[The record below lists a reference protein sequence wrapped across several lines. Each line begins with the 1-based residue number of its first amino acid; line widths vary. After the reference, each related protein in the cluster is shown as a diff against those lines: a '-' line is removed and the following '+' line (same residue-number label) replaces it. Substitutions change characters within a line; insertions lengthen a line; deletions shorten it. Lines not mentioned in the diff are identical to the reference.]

1 MLAEQILKT
10 IKYFD
15 VQNHPLTL
23 LEIHKYLLADKGIK
37 ATVSEI
43 LTILETD
50 LKDKVQTTNGF
61 YYLNGRS
68 EISEQRLKNNIFA
81 TKRLKRTKKYLSKI
95 KYIPFI
101 KGLAVGGSE
110 AITNS
115 REGSDIDLFVL
126 TKPNRI
132 WLARLF
138 LSAYFQIFGVR
149 RHGKKTA
156 NRFCLNH
163 YIEQGKLLKR
173 EQHIYSAVEYIS
185 LIPYFGGEEIYE
197 FQKTNISWIK
207 EYLAQPQIVKYTTP
221 KAAKVTE
228 IFEKMLQNRL
238 GDFLEKISGK
248 FQTKKIHLQDSIVLE
263 KDELA
268 FHPGNK
274 GRQVMS
280 KFNL

>member
-1 MLAEQILKT
+1 MLAQQILKT
-10 IKYFD
+10 LKYFD
-15 VQNHPLTL
+15 LQNHPLTL
-23 LEIHKYLLADKGIK
+23 LEIHKYLLADKGNQ
-37 ATVSEI
+37 ATPFEI

-50 LKDKVQTTNGF
+50 LKDQVQTSNGF
-61 YYLNGRS
+61 YYLPGRA
-68 EISEQRLKNNIFA
+68 EISEQRLKNNLFA

-101 KGLAVGGSE
+101 AGLALGGSE

-115 REGSDIDLFVL
+115 REGSDIDIFVL

-138 LSAYFQIFGVR
+138 LSAFFQIFGVR
-149 RHGKKTA
+149 RHGRKTA

-163 YIEQGKLLKR
+163 YIEQGKRLNR
-173 EQHIYSAVEYIS
+173 EQHIYSAVEYTS
-185 LIPYFGGEEIYE
+185 LIPYYGAEEIYQ
-197 FQKTNISWIK
+197 FQQANLFWMK
-207 EYLAQPQIVKYTTP
+207 EYLAQPQLVKYTTP
-221 KAAKVTE
+221 KASKIKHFLEWALDNKA
-228 IFEKMLQNRL
+228 
-238 GDFLEKISGK
+238 GDLLEKISGK
-248 FQTKKIHLQDSIVLE
+248 LQTKKIHLQDSIVLE

-280 KFNL
+280 KFNP

>member
-23 LEIHKYLLADKGIK
+23 LEIHKYLLADRGTK

-50 LKDKVQTTNGF
+50 LKDKIQTSNGF
-61 YYLNGRS
+61 YYLTGRD
-68 EISEQRLKNNIFA
+68 EISEQRLKNNLFA
-81 TKRLKRTKKYLSKI
+81 TKRLKRTKRYLSKI
-95 KYIPFI
+95 KYLPFI
-101 KGLAVGGSE
+101 TGIAVGGSE
-110 AITNS
+110 AITNT
-115 REGSDIDLFVL
+115 RETSDIDIFVL

-138 LSAYFQIFGVR
+138 LTAYFQILGVR

-163 YIEQGKLLKR
+163 YIEQGKLLNR

-185 LIPYFGGEEIYE
+185 LIPYFGGGEIYE
-197 FQKTNISWIK
+197 FQKTNLSWMK
-207 EYLAQPQIVKYTTP
+207 EYLAQPQIVQYTTP
-221 KAAKVTE
+221 KASVIAK
-228 IFEKMLQNRL
+228 IFEKILDNKV
-238 GDFLEKISGK
+238 GDFLENIAGK
-248 FQTKKIHLQDSIVLE
+248 LQTKKIHLQDSIVLE

-280 KFNL
+280 KFNP